1 MRLLIALVVAAVAV
15 PAAIPAPA
23 DARDRA
29 GFTGSVH
36 ESGSVR
42 IHRGGDFGR
51 GDGGRGDGGR
61 GDGGRG
67 DFRRD
72 DRGDDRNRGDV
83 FLPYRDY
90 QGDSLWRP
98 ESFNDWWHERPTRAY
113 PAWMARNQQCER
125 QYWSGGGWRC

>member
-1 MRLLIALVVAAVAV
+1 MRLLFALVVAAIAV

-29 GFTGSVH
+29 GFTGSIH
-36 ESGSVR
+36 ERSAVR

-51 GDGGRGDGGR
+51 GDFSRDDRG
-61 GDGGRG
+61 
-67 DFRRD
+67 D

-83 FLPYRDY
+83 FLPYREY

-98 ESFNDWWHERPTRAY
+98 ESFNDWWHERPNRAY